1 MQELIL
7 VALLTLNNHTAGLGF
22 EKTGIVGPVN
32 ASYEQKYDL
41 PVCKPV
47 KIEVINEVDRS
58 A

>member
-22 EKTGIVGPVN
+22 EKTTIVGPVN
-32 ASYEQKYDL
+32 ANYEQKYGL

-47 KIEVINEVDRS
+47 KIEFINEINTY